1 VQTSPVAPPN
11 HLARASFALIGLF
24 VLAAFYTLHL
34 GRVFFLPIVVAVLLD
49 FLLGP
54 AIRQMKRARIPE
66 PVGAAFMLVVLLV
79 SIGTAG
85 YYLAAPTQE
94 WLSKVPASVRQA
106 ETKLR
111 IFRQPMQHLTRT
123 AEQVER
129 VTDVTPGGGTPEVKV
144 KGPGIAERLFG
155 TTEAVAAGA
164 LEVVV
169 LLYFL
174 LASGERL
181 LQRLARLLPQRQD
194 REHVVAI
201 AREAEASVS
210 RYLLAQTMINIGEG
224 AIVAGA
230 MALIGVPNPLLWGA
244 CTALVEYVPYVGA
257 TALAIVLGLVGLTTF
272 DSPGQAA
279 LAPGSFLVIVFL
291 FANFVTPHV
300 IGRNLLLSPLAV
312 FVGLVFWSWIWGVPG
327 TFIAVPLLATFRIVC
342 DRVEPLRAVGQLLK
356 A

>member
-1 VQTSPVAPPN
+1 VQTSPVAQPN

-34 GRVFFLPIVVAVLLD
+34 GRVFFLPIVLAVLLD

-66 PVGAAFMLVVLLV
+66 PVGAGFMLVVLLV
-79 SIGTAG
+79 SVGTAG

-94 WLSKVPASVRQA
+94 WLSEVPASVRQA

-129 VTDVTPGGGTPEVKV
+129 VTDVTPGRTPEVTV

-181 LQRLARLLPQRQD
+181 LQKLARLLPQRQD
-194 REHVVAI
+194 REHVLAI

-257 TALAIVLGLVGLTTF
+257 TALAIVLALVGLTTF
-272 DSPGQAA
+272 NSPGQAA
-279 LAPGSFLVIVFL
+279 LVPGSFLLIVFL
-291 FANFVTPHV
+291 VANFVTPHV
-300 IGRNLLLSPLAV
+300 LGRNLLLSPLAV

>member
-1 VQTSPVAPPN
+1 MQTSPVAQPN

-66 PVGAAFMLVVLLV
+66 PVGAGFMLVVLLV
-79 SIGTAG
+79 SVGTAG

-94 WLSKVPASVRQA
+94 WLSEVPASVRQA

-129 VTDVTPGGGTPEVKV
+129 VTDVTPGHTPEVTV
-144 KGPGIAERLFG
+144 KGPGVAERLFG

-181 LQRLARLLPQRQD
+181 LQKLARLLPQRQD
-194 REHVVAI
+194 REHVLAI

-257 TALAIVLGLVGLTTF
+257 TALAIVLALVGLTTF
-272 DSPGQAA
+272 NSPGQAA
-279 LAPGSFLVIVFL
+279 LVPGSFLLIVFL
-291 FANFVTPHV
+291 VANFVTPHV
-300 IGRNLLLSPLAV
+300 LGRNLLLSPLAV

>member
-1 VQTSPVAPPN
+1 VQTSPVAQPN

-66 PVGAAFMLVVLLV
+66 PVGAGFLLVVLLV
-79 SIGTAG
+79 SVGTAG

-94 WLSKVPASVRQA
+94 WLSEVPASVRQA

-111 IFRQPMQHLTRT
+111 MFRQPMQHLTRT

-129 VTDVTPGGGTPEVKV
+129 VTDVTPGRTPEVTV
-144 KGPGIAERLFG
+144 KGPGMAERLFG
-155 TTEAVAAGA
+155 TTEAVVAGA

-181 LQRLARLLPQRQD
+181 LQKLARLLPQRQD
-194 REHVVAI
+194 REHVLAI

-224 AIVAGA
+224 AVVAGA

-257 TALAIVLGLVGLTTF
+257 TALAIVLALVGLTTF
-272 DSPGQAA
+272 NSPGQAA
-279 LAPGSFLVIVFL
+279 LVPGSFLLIVFL
-291 FANFVTPHV
+291 VANFVTPHV
-300 IGRNLLLSPLAV
+300 LGRNLLLSPLAV

>member
-1 VQTSPVAPPN
+1 M
-11 HLARASFALIGLF
+11 IGLF
-24 VLAAFYTLHL
+24 VLGVFYTLHL
-34 GRVFFLPIVVAVLLD
+34 GRVFFLPIVLAVLLD

-66 PVGAAFMLVVLLV
+66 PVGAAFLLVVLFV
-79 SIGTAG
+79 AIGTAG
-85 YYLAAPTQE
+85 YYLAAPTQD
-94 WLSKVPASVRQA
+94 WLAKVPASVRQA

-111 IFRQPMQHLTRT
+111 IFQRPMQHLTRT

-129 VTDVTPGGGTPEVKV
+129 ATDVTQSRTPEVKV
-144 KGPGIAERLFG
+144 KGPGLAERLFG
-155 TTEAVAAGA
+155 TTEALVAGA
-164 LEVVV
+164 IEVVV

-194 REHVVAI
+194 REQAVAI

-210 RYLLAQTMINIGEG
+210 RYLLTQTMINLGEG
-224 AIVAGA
+224 AVVAGT

-257 TALAIVLGLVGLTTF
+257 TVLAIVLTLVGVTTF
-272 DSPGQAA
+272 DAPGQAA
-279 LAPGSFLVIVFL
+279 LVPGSFLLIVFL
-291 FANFVTPHV
+291 VANFVTPHV
-300 IGRNLLLSPLAV
+300 LGRNLMLNPLAV

-342 DRVEPLRAVGQLLK
+342 DRVESLRPVGQLLK
-356 A
+356 R

>member
-1 VQTSPVAPPN
+1 VQTSPVAQPN

-66 PVGAAFMLVVLLV
+66 PVGAGFVLVVLLV
-79 SIGTAG
+79 SVGTAG

-94 WLSKVPASVRQA
+94 WLSEVPASVRQA

-111 IFRQPMQHLTRT
+111 ILRQPMQHLTRT

-129 VTDVTPGGGTPEVKV
+129 VTDVTPGRTPEVTV
-144 KGPGIAERLFG
+144 KGPGMAERLFG

-181 LQRLARLLPQRQD
+181 LQKLARLLPQRQD
-194 REHVVAI
+194 REHVLAI

-257 TALAIVLGLVGLTTF
+257 TALAIVLALVGLTTF
-272 DSPGQAA
+272 NSPGQAA
-279 LAPGSFLVIVFL
+279 LVPGSFLLIVFL
-291 FANFVTPHV
+291 VANFVTPHV
-300 IGRNLLLSPLAV
+300 LGRNLLLSPLAV

>member
-1 VQTSPVAPPN
+1 MQTSPVAQPN

-66 PVGAAFMLVVLLV
+66 PVGAGFMLVVLLV
-79 SIGTAG
+79 SVGTAG

-94 WLSKVPASVRQA
+94 WLSEVPASVRQA

-129 VTDVTPGGGTPEVKV
+129 VTDVTPGRTPEVTV
-144 KGPGIAERLFG
+144 KGPGVAERLFG

-181 LQRLARLLPQRQD
+181 LQKLARLLPQRQD
-194 REHVVAI
+194 REHVLAI

-257 TALAIVLGLVGLTTF
+257 TALAIVLALVGLTTF
-272 DSPGQAA
+272 NSPGQAA
-279 LAPGSFLVIVFL
+279 LVPGSFLLIVFL
-291 FANFVTPHV
+291 VANFVTPHV
-300 IGRNLLLSPLAV
+300 LGRNLLLSPLAV

>member
-1 VQTSPVAPPN
+1 VQTSPVAQPN

-66 PVGAAFMLVVLLV
+66 PVGAGFMLVVLLV
-79 SIGTAG
+79 SVGTAG

-94 WLSKVPASVRQA
+94 WLSEVPASVRQA

-129 VTDVTPGGGTPEVKV
+129 VTDVTPGRTPEVTV

-181 LQRLARLLPQRQD
+181 LQKLARLLPQRQD
-194 REHVVAI
+194 REHVLAI

-257 TALAIVLGLVGLTTF
+257 TALAIVLALVGLTTF
-272 DSPGQAA
+272 NSPGQAA
-279 LAPGSFLVIVFL
+279 LVPGSFLLIVFL
-291 FANFVTPHV
+291 VANFVTPHV
-300 IGRNLLLSPLAV
+300 LGRNLLLSPLAV